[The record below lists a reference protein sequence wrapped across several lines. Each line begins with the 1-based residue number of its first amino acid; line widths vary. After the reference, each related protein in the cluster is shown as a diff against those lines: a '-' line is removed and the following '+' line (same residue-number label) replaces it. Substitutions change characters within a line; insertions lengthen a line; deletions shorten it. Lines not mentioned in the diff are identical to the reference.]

1 MDNRDYK
8 NSSFWARQAL
18 WVDARD
24 SDMYR
29 VIAAGELAVHNY
41 EEAIEHFELAVELN
55 TLEPH
60 RRFSLA
66 DAYLQAKRP
75 EKARQVLKELLDL
88 VPDYPGA
95 AAILKSL
102 DEDEEK

>member
-1 MDNRDYK
+1 MDNRDYIP
-8 NSSFWARQAL
+8 STYWARQAL
-18 WVDARD
+18 WIDARD

-29 VIAAGELAVHNY
+29 VIAAGELARHNY
-41 EEAIEHFELAVELN
+41 DKAIEHFELAVELKPQ
-55 TLEPH
+55 EPH

-75 EKARQVLKELLDL
+75 EQARRVLEELLDL

-95 AAILKSL
+95 AAILENL
-102 DEDEEK
+102 DGEKEQ